1 MKKIILEILLS
12 LNIYAIIYSKCSDY
26 DNKQE
31 DCLKESQTGKYPDLC
46 CFYKEE
52 GNIDGSGLCKAIPYS
67 SYSQEYKREYID
79 GILYN
84 INCSKINKETF
95 NLERCGN
102 IYDQNPSKK
111 ECKKYS
117 TYVDSCCFYSGK
129 NNADDPKN
137 EGKPFVKGCYW
148 LGSKYEGSIY
158 WAGARLDCSFKFLS
172 YSLFALLYLIILL

>member
-26 DNKQE
+26 DNDQDK
-31 DCLKESQTGKYPDLC
+31 CLKESQNGKYPDLC

-52 GNIDGSGLCKAIPYS
+52 GSSGNSGLCKAIPYS

-79 GILYN
+79 DKLYK
-84 INCSKINKETF
+84 INCPKIDKETF

-102 IYDQNPSKK
+102 TYDQNPSKK

-117 TYVDSCCFYSGK
+117 TYVDSCCYIQEK
-129 NNADDPKN
+129 IKQMILKTR
-137 EGKPFVKGCYW
+137 EK
-148 LGSKYEGSIY
+148 
-158 WAGARLDCSFKFLS
+158 
-172 YSLFALLYLIILL
+172 LL